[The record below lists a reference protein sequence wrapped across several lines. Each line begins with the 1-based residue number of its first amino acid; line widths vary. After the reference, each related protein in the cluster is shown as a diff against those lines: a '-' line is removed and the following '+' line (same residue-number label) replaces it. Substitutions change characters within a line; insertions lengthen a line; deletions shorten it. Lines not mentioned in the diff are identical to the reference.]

1 MTIKTPHWSRVSRRS
16 VMKGIAGAA
25 TLAVPASAILAPA
38 RKAYAADKVTVG
50 MAWPGMQDA
59 VWSTSKTLLESLAA
73 KSNPPIELVF
83 TAADMDVAKQSSDVK
98 DLISK
103 GVDVILVFPIDLE
116 SDFLERQGRS

>member
-1 MTIKTPHWSRVSRRS
+1 MTTKTPHWSHVSRRS
-16 VMKGIAGAA
+16 AMKGIAGAA
-25 TLAVPASAILAPA
+25 TLAVPAGTILGPA
-38 RKAYAADKVTVG
+38 RRAYAANKVTVG

-59 VWSTSKTLLESLAA
+59 VWSTSKTLLETLAA

-103 GVDVILVFPIDLE
+103 GVDVIL
-116 SDFLERQGRS
+116 